1 MNILITGASRGIG
14 RDLAIHLAQQ
24 PANQILV
31 LSRNEARLK
40 ELSDQY
46 RNIRHLK
53 YDLGRPDPEALKDQL
68 DGWEKL
74 DILVNGMP
82 GGRIER
88 GKCGGQCLGA
98 WALFKQ
104 KCWRRPFLASSRR
117 CIPSRWRVLLL
128 ILR

>member
-46 RNIRHLK
+46 RNIRHS
-53 YDLGRPDPEALKDQL
+53 E
-68 DGWEKL
+68 
-74 DILVNGMP
+74 I
-82 GGRIER
+82 
-88 GKCGGQCLGA
+88 
-98 WALFKQ
+98 
-104 KCWRRPFLASSRR
+104 
-117 CIPSRWRVLLL
+117 
-128 ILR
+128 